1 MVELLVLIAVVAGVA
16 LVVVQLRSRR
26 KTSEQERALA
36 QVKRVVDA
44 DVTRF
49 GEELQELHIDTLA
62 TTLDV
67 PMRQAYQRALDASEA
82 AKMLPADAAEPED
95 LTQGPR
101 TLEDGRHAPA
111 CALARQA
118 WRAPPQRRPP
128 SSFPTAPHPAHTT

>member
-1 MVELLVLIAVVAGVA
+1 MVEFLVLIAVVAGVA

-62 TTLDV
+62 TTPDV
-67 PMRQAYQRALDASEA
+67 PMRQDYQRALDAYKA
-82 AKMLPADAAEPED
+82 AKMLLADAAATQDPPQVPSTPEAA
-95 LTQGPR
+95 R
-101 TLEDGRHAPA
+101 TAQHRV
-111 CALARQA
+111 
-118 WRAPPQRRPP
+118 RAPHARPQPNTRRA
-128 SSFPTAPHPAHTT
+128 TGRG

>member
-1 MVELLVLIAVVAGVA
+1 MVEFLVLIAVVAGVA

-67 PMRQAYQRALDASEA
+67 PLRQYYQRALDAYEDA
-82 AKMLPADAAEPED
+82 QMLPAEAAEPQHI
-95 LTQGPR
+95 TPATR
-101 TLEDGRHAPA
+101 TPHGLGKAT
-111 CALARQA
+111 
-118 WRAPPQRRPP
+118 WRE
-128 SSFPTAPHPAHTT
+128 